1 MKVIMT
7 QTVPKV
13 GKEGTVVTV
22 ADGFA
27 RNYLFPRGYATIAAR
42 NQLKA
47 LEGRQARISA
57 KLAET
62 KASAEALFEKLD
74 GKTIRIEG
82 KVGDAGKLFGAIT
95 SLNILDM
102 IKSELKVELD
112 KKQIAMVEPIKRLGD
127 HKVHLD
133 LHREVDAFITVTVF
147 DPTAPVETEEAT
159 EEAKAEG
166 AEEAPAEAPAATEE
180 PVEA

>member
-27 RNYLFPRGYATIAAR
+27 RNYLFPRGYATVADR
-42 NQLKA
+42 TQLKA
-47 LEGRQARISA
+47 LEGRQARVAA

-62 KASAEALFEKLD
+62 KAGAESLKEKLD
-74 GKTIRIEG
+74 GQTVKIEG

-95 SLNILDM
+95 SQNVLEA
-102 IKSELKVELD
+102 IKSQLKIDVD
-112 KKQIAMVEPIKRLGD
+112 KKQVAMVEPIKRLGD
-127 HKVHLD
+127 HRVHLD
-133 LHREVDAFITVTVF
+133 LHRDVDAIVTVSVF
-147 DPTAPVETEEAT
+147 DPNAVVEEVAAPEAT
-159 EEAKAEG
+159 EEAVAE
-166 AEEAPAEAPAATEE
+166 
-180 PVEA
+180 